1 MKTIATI
8 AIIGLASALRIREDP
23 DAEFNAALEDYEMTN
38 EDFCAM
44 ISSDTYENLK
54 ATYGEEEAPTR
65 EEFDEIRAACNGE
78 GEGSDHGTDGDH
90 GDHDGEHGDDKDH
103 DGEHGDDADH
113 DGEHGDDK
121 DHDDGEHGDHDDHGD
136 HDGEHGDDKDHD
148 GEHGDDKD
156 HDDEHGDDKDHD
168 GDDADHDGE
177 HGDDEDGDD
186 EEGEDEEFAYYCNMI
201 SQIPEDTP
209 WPEIEAGLAEE
220 FGDELPSHE
229 DFVAFSW
236 ACEAAAH
243 DAIEDFESVCAMIAE
258 TFEAGVDFHADVE
271 PFLIDVLGSDSPGS
285 DEWDAILGL
294 CFETAE
300 EHDAEQAEK
309 AEATTKAQIKDEEL
323 TEKDIAEMLT
333 HCADI
338 DLIVSKVGDSA
349 TWDEISA
356 AIVAEF
362 GADEAPTQED
372 YEFVEQ
378 LCIDLIAPVEGSG
391 PQGSVE
397 GSGPQGSIE
406 GSGPGSR
413 PANGSAAQKK
423 DGPGSQ
429 GPPKDGDSD
438 GDDSEDD
445 IELTEEEEADLL
457 ALAEHCHHLDDL
469 PEDAEWSDIEDEF
482 GDDEPPTKEDWDF
495 FTGFCRQLASLT
507 AEE

>member
-1 MKTIATI
+1 
-8 AIIGLASALRIREDP
+8 
-23 DAEFNAALEDYEMTN
+23 
-38 EDFCAM
+38 
-44 ISSDTYENLK
+44 
-54 ATYGEEEAPTR
+54 
-65 EEFDEIRAACNGE
+65 
-78 GEGSDHGTDGDH
+78 
-90 GDHDGEHGDDKDH
+90 
-103 DGEHGDDADH
+103 
-113 DGEHGDDK
+113 
-121 DHDDGEHGDHDDHGD
+121 
-136 HDGEHGDDKDHD
+136 
-148 GEHGDDKD
+148 
-156 HDDEHGDDKDHD
+156 
-168 GDDADHDGE
+168 
-177 HGDDEDGDD
+177 
-186 EEGEDEEFAYYCNMI
+186 MI

-397 GSGPQGSIE
+397 GSGPQGSVEGSGPQGSIE

-423 DGPGSQ
+423 DGPGSH